1 MNISSIGSNYTNINT
16 SQSFKGLWGRTS
28 KNIDVDPVLCI
39 PSHYETYYYYPYADE
54 TKAEIRQATE
64 KYDKA
69 EISTSPEGRK
79 YIVHSCRV
87 ATILP
92 FSKRE
97 FEEYKAA
104 EKFVDTPSNKKIHMY
119 LSTVKDRFIEVPED
133 NSPIMDKRI
142 EKTSD
147 SFINKDINAQVYA
160 INPVF
165 KEYLNKPKIDLEG

>member
-119 LSTVKDRFIEVPED
+119 LSTVKDRFI
-133 NSPIMDKRI
+133 
-142 EKTSD
+142 
-147 SFINKDINAQVYA
+147 NKDINAQVYA